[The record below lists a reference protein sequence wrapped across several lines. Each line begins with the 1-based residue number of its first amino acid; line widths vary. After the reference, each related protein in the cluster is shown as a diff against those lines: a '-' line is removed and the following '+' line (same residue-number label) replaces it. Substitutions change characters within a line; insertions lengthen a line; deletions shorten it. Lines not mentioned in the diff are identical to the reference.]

1 VKRLFIAA
9 LLCLAFC
16 FAALA
21 QQTDDAPATKEDV
34 RRYFE
39 VMHLHDMML
48 QMADAMA
55 KPMHQM
61 VHDEYMK
68 DKDKLPD
75 DFEAQ
80 MNKVM
85 DGMFKD
91 IPWDE
96 LIQAMVP
103 AYEKHLTKGD
113 LDAITAFYSSP
124 TGQKLLRET
133 PAMVADSMQSVM
145 PIMQKYMEKVQT
157 KIQEQTVAMLK
168 NAEDRSGQATKN

>member
-1 VKRLFIAA
+1 MKRLFIAA